1 MKFFISVFLM
11 LSSIASSQS
20 IDDILKG
27 KHRSEKN
34 KARDIY
40 RNPKETLNF
49 FGIKNDM
56 TVVELSPGGG
66 WYQEIIGPYL
76 RKNGKYISA
85 TYDPESKN
93 ERTRDRYSKERDKLN
108 SQKKLYGD
116 VLMVPINAA
125 VYGEEN
131 SADLV
136 VSFRNYHNWSGNSEF
151 EKLRAIYKTLK
162 PGGVLGITDHRSNST
177 KDEKGYACEPCLID
191 DAEAVGFKYIG
202 SSQIN
207 ANPMD
212 TKDYPGGVWNLPPTL
227 SENGL
232 KKTQIKKMQK
242 KFLSIGESDRFTI
255 KFIKPSE

>member
-1 MKFFISVFLM
+1 
-11 LSSIASSQS
+11 
-20 IDDILKG
+20 
-27 KHRSEKN
+27 
-34 KARDIY
+34 
-40 RNPKETLNF
+40 
-49 FGIKNDM
+49 
-56 TVVELSPGGG
+56 
-66 WYQEIIGPYL
+66 
-76 RKNGKYISA
+76 
-85 TYDPESKN
+85 
-93 ERTRDRYSKERDKLN
+93 
-108 SQKKLYGD
+108 
-116 VLMVPINAA
+116 
-125 VYGEEN
+125 
-131 SADLV
+131 
-136 VSFRNYHNWSGNSEF
+136 
-151 EKLRAIYKTLK
+151 
-162 PGGVLGITDHRSNST
+162 LGITDHRSNST